1 MRFVAEMYD
10 TEVDKEFRRFFE
22 WTSETIWRSKLDKLT
37 KTPQFSDAAPYRQYL
52 FNKNPLV
59 PCIAKYFSLTRQGQS
74 VARHLDAEEKRIC
87 AYLKLLNRM
96 VYEAKEEVLK
106 RLRGSIFDDDSAAA
120 FLFELQLAIHFF
132 RRGYNVD
139 FTDLE
144 GKARYDLL
152 VSDGAQELEVECKR
166 QSIDAGRK
174 IKKGDFYLLADVLFS
189 ILHDI
194 KRRFAVL
201 IKSDGR
207 MGADQKLF
215 QALGE
220 AVEASLRTDTTEGAV
235 ANLEFTIEKLPD
247 GLNIRSDADAA
258 RALRPFYSGSAYY
271 AVFSNPET
279 VIAIKCESAN
289 ANTVLNAIYEK
300 VKDGASQLSGIRPGL
315 LACFVEEIEDQDW
328 DILRDD
334 SGLKAIGVRLL
345 SSPSRSHVNL
355 VAFSS
360 DQTPPKREGNVLNFS
375 ATHVRYWNPNPKFE
389 IPKSFFSF
397 ADR

>member
-1 MRFVAEMYD
+1 MRFIAEMYD
-10 TEVDKEFRRFFE
+10 TEVEKEFRRFFE
-22 WTSETIWRSKLDKLT
+22 WTSETIWRSKLDKLA

-59 PCIAKYFSLTRQGQS
+59 PCIAKYFGLTRQGQS
-74 VARHLDAEEKRIC
+74 VARHLDPEEKRRC
-87 AYLKLLNRM
+87 AYLKLLNRIA
-96 VYEAKEEVLK
+96 YEAKPEALK
-106 RLRGSIFDDDSAAA
+106 RLRGSIFDDDSVAA

-152 VSDGAQELEVECKR
+152 VSDGSQELEIECKR

-189 ILHDI
+189 MLHGV

-215 QALGE
+215 HDLGGALKACLE
-220 AVEASLRTDTTEGAV
+220 TDARESAV
-235 ANLEFTIEKLPD
+235 ANLEFKIEELPGD
-247 GLNIRSDADAA
+247 LNIKSDAEAA
-258 RALRPFYSGSAYY
+258 SALRPYYSGSAYY

-279 VIAIKCESAN
+279 VIAIKCESAD
-289 ANTVLNAIYEK
+289 ANKVIDAIYEK
-300 VKDGASQLSGIRPGL
+300 VKDGASQLSGTKPGL
-315 LACFVEEIEDQDW
+315 LACFVEEIYDQDW
-328 DILRDD
+328 DLLRDD
-334 SGLKAIGVRLL
+334 GGLKAVAARLL
-345 SSPSRSHVNL
+345 SNPSRSHVNL
-355 VAFSS
+355 LAFSS
-360 DQTPPKREGNVLNFS
+360 DQTPVKREDNVLNFS

-389 IPKSFFSF
+389 IPKPFFSF